1 MRVILIA
8 MACLGAA
15 WAQSYVGPKPARP
28 DLPYLRHATQLIAL
42 EVAEA
47 REEKRKE
54 GTAYVSAG
62 AASPTRTPMA
72 EPVFLFESKSI
83 PAEKLTLYKLDVK
96 ASNREVFFFDNPKK
110 RRDSARPLRLTVTRL
125 ALEERNLLDIQASI
139 LHLQKLELLRST
151 ALFSKTEILE
161 HSGDDHGRTTENCHG
176 SHHPSGCYF
185 GLRGETRRRF

>member
-1 MRVILIA
+1 M
-8 MACLGAA
+8 LGMHL
-15 WAQSYVGPKPARP
+15 G
-28 DLPYLRHATQLIAL
+28 
-42 EVAEA
+42 
-47 REEKRKE
+47 
-54 GTAYVSAG
+54 
-62 AASPTRTPMA
+62 
-72 EPVFLFESKSI
+72 
-83 PAEKLTLYKLDVK
+83 LTLTSTLMDL
-96 ASNREVFFFDNPKK
+96 AGTTWFGTREGFILGTNLLADT
-110 RRDSARPLRLTVTRL
+110 LTVTRL

>member
-83 PAEKLTLYKLDVK
+83 PAEKLTLYKLDVQ

-125 ALEERNLLDIQASI
+125 APGLS
-139 LHLQKLELLRST
+139 KLEANETLFPGEY
-151 ALFSKTEILE
+151 ALTPE
-161 HSGDDHGRTTENCHG
+161 G
-176 SHHPSGCYF
+176 SNQVF
-185 GLRGETRRRF
+185 LFQVF